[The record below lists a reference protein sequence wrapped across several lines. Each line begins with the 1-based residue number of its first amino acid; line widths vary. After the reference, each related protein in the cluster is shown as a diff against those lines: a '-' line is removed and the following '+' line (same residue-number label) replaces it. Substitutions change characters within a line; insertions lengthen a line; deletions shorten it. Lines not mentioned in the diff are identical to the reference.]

1 MEEGTEWGRILE
13 AYWESPGV
21 IQVIEA
27 QGLSHTTATQLTS
40 RGSIRGPF
48 HRWNGQDSTLT
59 CLVSHG
65 GRKGEGVAS
74 LTLPA
79 WAASS

>member
-1 MEEGTEWGRILE
+1 MGGILE

-21 IQVIEA
+21 IQVRET
-27 QGLSHTTATQLTS
+27 QGLSHTTATQLRS
-40 RGSIRGPF
+40 RGSMKGPF
-48 HRWNGQDSTLT
+48 HRWNGPDSTLT

-65 GRKGEGVAS
+65 GRKGEGVTS
-74 LTLPA
+74 LTLLA